1 MFSFLKKSSIDDKL
15 RKDLFDFLAEMEKN
29 LEFFYVMDQR
39 QFITHGFL
47 TDTWPMVREIDV
59 IKRHQTILDYAKATL
74 DFNQSLK
81 AHREYEAWYVG
92 DTNNKTPENAKKL
105 HAMKHDLDV
114 KLKAM
119 EAVIILA
126 GQDLEKEMLQ
136 LGLLKA

>member
-1 MFSFLKKSSIDDKL
+1 MFSIFNKNSKDGKL

-47 TDTWPMVREIDV
+47 TEMWPRVKDV
-59 IKRHQTILDYAKATL
+59 DIINQHKSIVLYAQAAL

-81 AHREYEAWYVG
+81 TYKDYEAWYTG
-92 DTNNKTPENAKKL
+92 DVKNKTPEGSRKL
-105 HAMKHDLDV
+105 HALKAELDQ
-114 KLKAM
+114 KLKGF
-119 EAVIILA
+119 EALIIPA
-126 GQDLEKEMLQ
+126 GQDLEREMLK